1 MLSNKL
7 FFYSVTILIILICLE
22 FLARSLFF
30 VLQKDIKAYQYYP
43 GRYQKSTDLG
53 YELTPNWEL
62 NHDTLYE
69 KFNSHGFRS
78 PEFSQIKADDHYRI
92 IITGSSIV
100 YGRTSNQYTISTL
113 LENKLNELYGKTKTI
128 EVINAGVPGY
138 NSFHILRQF
147 DSKLKCFSPDLIINY
162 QFFTDLSIIGHGN
175 NILSSGEFINPNDMR
190 FKKYYLKYALDK
202 SYLFTMFKIA
212 FKTRNI
218 NINNNQRILNTKEVM
233 LNEDGKNP
241 VQKIYKTRDQLK
253 FYEENMSLLANR
265 CKDLNID
272 LILCIPISLYKPV
285 NTYDE
290 INRID
295 NYGNKN
301 KMLDGISTGIDIL
314 KEVSSNYKKTY
325 FFKIADVI
333 ESEISLFDDKYHTLE
348 KGNDI
353 VSQELK
359 NYIVQNELISK

>member
-30 VLQKDIKAYQYYP
+30 VLEKDIKAYQYYP

-78 PEFSQIKADDHYRI
+78 SEINQVKPDNHYRI

-100 YGRTSNQYTISTL
+100 YGRTNNQYTISSL

-138 NSFHILRQF
+138 NSFHILKQF
-147 DSKLKCFSPDLIINY
+147 DKKLKYFSPDLIINY
-162 QFFTDLSIIGHGN
+162 QLFTDLSIIDHGN
-175 NILSSGEFINPNDMR
+175 NISLSRQFFNPNDMR
-190 FKKYYLKYALDK
+190 FNKNYIKSIIDK
-202 SYLFTMFKIA
+202 SYLFTMVKIA
-212 FKTRNI
+212 YKKRSLNKNI
-218 NINNNQRILNTKEVM
+218 NGIPSNTKQFIV
-233 LNEDGKNP
+233 NENDKNNFNK
-241 VQKIYKTRDQLK
+241 Q
-253 FYEENMSLLANR
+253 YETKEKLTFFKKNMNLLANE
-265 CKDLNID
+265 CNNLNID
-272 LILCIPISLYKPV
+272 LILCIPISLYKPF
-285 NTYDE
+285 NTPDE
-290 INRID
+290 INLID
-295 NYGNKN
+295 NYGSKN
-301 KMLDGISTGIDIL
+301 HILNGIDMGSSII
-314 KEVSSNYKKTY
+314 KEVSTSNTNTFYFDISKK
-325 FFKIADVI
+325 I
-333 ESEISLFDDKYHTLE
+333 ESEIILFDDKYHTLE